1 MQVLSKVS
9 KRPKSEEKNN
19 NKKVTKTSMSLEEDV
34 IFWLLCNVTRSLQ
47 PLRKHTAK
55 STKKQTIVLKGKR
68 YKAQWWS
75 SNYTVDPH

>member
-9 KRPKSEEKNN
+9 KRPKSEEK
-19 NKKVTKTSMSLEEDV
+19 KVTKKSMSLEVDV

>member
-19 NKKVTKTSMSLEEDV
+19 NKKVTKKSLLLESDV
-34 IFWLLCNVTRSLQ
+34 IFWLLCNVTRSMQ

-55 STKKQTIVLKGKR
+55 STKKNVSKGKR